1 MRVSLCEWCDLVGE
15 EGREVERGR
24 SARIGCLGSDAV
36 EIAKERENFFDLFNC
51 LFM

>member
-1 MRVSLCEWCDLVGE
+1 MRVSLQVFVGE

-36 EIAKERENFFDLFNC
+36 KIAREFFDLFNC